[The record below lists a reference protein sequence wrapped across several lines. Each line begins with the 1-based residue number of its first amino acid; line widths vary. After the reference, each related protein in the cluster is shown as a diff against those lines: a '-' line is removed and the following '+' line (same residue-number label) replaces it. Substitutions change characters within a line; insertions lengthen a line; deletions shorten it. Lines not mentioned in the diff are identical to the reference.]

1 MTGIRFAIHSN
12 VEVEARLR
20 RAAEECGW
28 SIAADPQARVYC
40 LRDAQGGICRLAVWP
55 VADGLFV
62 APLGE
67 AGPVDDILRLARRR
81 ARHVDPFL
89 HEGATEAQMNTHEQ
103 IPQRIDRIGTKVE
116 DLVGTGKID
125 APGG

>member
-1 MTGIRFAIHSN
+1 MTGIRFSIPSL
-12 VEVEARLR
+12 VEMEASLR

-28 SIAADPQARVYC
+28 SVAADPQARIYC
-40 LRDAQGGICRLAVWP
+40 LRDAQGGMCRLAVWP
-55 VADGLFV
+55 VDGGVHV

-67 AGPVDDILRLARRR
+67 AGPVDDLLRAARRR

-89 HEGATEAQMNTHEQ
+89 HEGATEAQMSMCQQ
-103 IPQRIDRIGTKVE
+103 IPQRIDWKGTKIE